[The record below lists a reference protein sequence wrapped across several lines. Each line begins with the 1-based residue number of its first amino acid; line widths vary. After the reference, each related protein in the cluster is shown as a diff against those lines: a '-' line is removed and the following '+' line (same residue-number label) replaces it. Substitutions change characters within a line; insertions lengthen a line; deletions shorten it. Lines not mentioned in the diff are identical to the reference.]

1 MFLLPCLCEL
11 FCFGWQGIRAQDG
24 QMPAAVG
31 ELKQCS
37 LWQRGVPKPCSA
49 ALAPGPP
56 FSRCASNFVIF
67 YYVFVGVVCI
77 CVYIFM
83 FGVSTDH
90 YPLYLSRQSLLLN
103 LKLGKL
109 GHLTNQLAL
118 GIPVS
123 PPEY

>member
-1 MFLLPCLCEL
+1 
-11 FCFGWQGIRAQDG
+11 
-24 QMPAAVG
+24 MPAAVG

-67 YYVFVGVVCI
+67 YYVFVCVVCI

-83 FGVSTDH
+83 FDVPTDR
-90 YPLYLSRQSLLLN
+90 YPLLFIQ
-103 LKLGKL
+103 
-109 GHLTNQLAL
+109 T
-118 GIPVS
+118 VS
-123 PPEY
+123 FVKPGAWRVGTSN